1 MVECPD
7 CQTANPDTAK
17 FCGVCG
23 YRLRTLTLL
32 IDAPG
37 WWPCPF
43 CAAEVRAGDTFCL
56 NCGQSLLIQSSQTID
71 TVTSFSKAGYR
82 PPSSSQI
89 GPSHWGTPGSLT
101 LFPPVNAG
109 IKCPKCS
116 YINRDTARFCGVCG
130 ISLTSFRSLSEGTII
145 GSYVIVKR
153 LGVGGIGAV
162 YLSRHRILEHLVV
175 AIKIHDYFPE
185 DKQVG
190 IAFKQSANYLSQ
202 MRHSSIVQLLDYG
215 FQNDHAYQAMEYI
228 EGPTFASLVPDQPT
242 KGWLNQ
248 CLEYFAQLLSAL
260 YHAHNCRY
268 LDLDG
273 QYKKGI
279 IHGDIKPHNI
289 FLNRVTDTAKLA
301 DFMIPD
307 VQNFLG
313 EENHHFDMISTDA
326 LGTPKYMAPEQR
338 KGELT
343 QQSDIYSM
351 GATMY
356 ELVTGH
362 SPEDARRDIS
372 PKSINPYVPDW
383 LDEMIIKSMKFYPPD
398 RFQTVGEM
406 IRIFNENCKAEKASW
421 VLQAKEIFM
430 GDQVHNKIGDISNS
444 GQIFIGKFNDV
455 VANLNASGQNEL
467 ASALKA
473 LQEAVM
479 ASQQLPQDKKEE
491 LVESINQVGEEAAK
505 SKPNKT
511 LLKMLGDGLIAAL
524 KAIPDV
530 APAIANIAPLLE

>member
-1 MVECPD
+1 
-7 CQTANPDTAK
+7 
-17 FCGVCG
+17 
-23 YRLRTLTLL
+23 
-32 IDAPG
+32 
-37 WWPCPF
+37 
-43 CAAEVRAGDTFCL
+43 
-56 NCGQSLLIQSSQTID
+56 
-71 TVTSFSKAGYR
+71 
-82 PPSSSQI
+82 
-89 GPSHWGTPGSLT
+89 
-101 LFPPVNAG
+101 
-109 IKCPKCS
+109 
-116 YINRDTARFCGVCG
+116 
-130 ISLTSFRSLSEGTII
+130 
-145 GSYVIVKR
+145 
-153 LGVGGIGAV
+153 
-162 YLSRHRILEHLVV
+162 
-175 AIKIHDYFPE
+175 
-185 DKQVG
+185 
-190 IAFKQSANYLSQ
+190 
-202 MRHSSIVQLLDYG
+202 
-215 FQNDHAYQAMEYI
+215 
-228 EGPTFASLVPDQPT
+228 
-242 KGWLNQ
+242 
-248 CLEYFAQLLSAL
+248 
-260 YHAHNCRY
+260 
-268 LDLDG
+268 
-273 QYKKGI
+273 
-279 IHGDIKPHNI
+279 
-289 FLNRVTDTAKLA
+289 
-301 DFMIPD
+301 MIPD

-530 APAIANIAPLLE
+530 APAIANIAPLLAHLHI